1 MRSQLQQWLDCLP
14 FLMPFASV
22 FCNFG
27 NVPGPVNSV
36 RAPVHLDSL
45 RRQRAREEAR
55 EHRGHEGMRRNHRW
69 PQDELP
75 PKRWSS
81 KTACSTPTM
90 VEPHALL
97 DALQALEKS
106 HQRVRIQ
113 HWGPRT
119 LDLDL
124 LLYGAQ
130 TIDTERL
137 SVPHPWL
144 GKRSFVLHPLAEIA
158 PDLTLPSGESIESLL
173 PLCDAGDLNVITA
186 S

>member
-1 MRSQLQQWLDCLP
+1 MLTTVYIGLGSNL
-14 FLMPFASV
+14 
-22 FCNFG
+22 
-27 NVPGPVNSV
+27 
-36 RAPVHLDSL
+36 
-45 RRQRAREEAR
+45 EEPLAQVSTALV
-55 EHRGHEGMRRNHRW
+55 ELG
-69 PQDELP
+69 ELP
-75 PKRWSS
+75 NSRLVSHSS
-81 KTACSTPTM
+81 LYSSQPQGPADQPDFINAVACLETQL
-90 VEPHALL
+90 EPHALL
-97 DALQALEKS
+97 DALQALEQS

>member
-1 MRSQLQQWLDCLP
+1 VSHSSLYSSQPQGPADQPDFINAVACLETQ
-14 FLMPFASV
+14 L
-22 FCNFG
+22 
-27 NVPGPVNSV
+27 
-36 RAPVHLDSL
+36 
-45 RRQRAREEAR
+45 
-55 EHRGHEGMRRNHRW
+55 
-69 PQDELP
+69 
-75 PKRWSS
+75 
-81 KTACSTPTM
+81 
-90 VEPHALL
+90 EPHALL
-97 DALQALEKS
+97 DALQALEQS
-106 HQRVRIQ
+106 HQRVRVQ

-158 PDLTLPSGESIESLL
+158 PDLRLPSGESIESLL

-186 S
+186 R